1 MVDEGSRKVTR
12 AGRRGELEGDE
23 QWKMGGGG
31 RPSAVDCG
39 CLECVT
45 EKSWNLRVVW
55 PSNHIRVWG
64 RKHLNLRVACPSQ
77 SHPCVRGKAL
87 EPSFSIT
94 SVCEGESARVFG
106 LWSSQ
111 SHLPEAA
118 EGILDKAF

>member
-1 MVDEGSRKVTR
+1 MRGVGRGWWMAGEGRWKVTR

-23 QWKMGGGG
+23 QWKMRGGG

-106 LWSSQ
+106 L
-111 SHLPEAA
+111 
-118 EGILDKAF
+118 